1 MLSRTTLLTLSF
13 CLSLF
18 AFLGT
23 VYSSVDLFDGD
34 VHHVIA
40 WFEGGGSV
48 AKNNLSIVL
57 LEVILLGI
65 VPIVANSLLLTVAH
79 LKGNLAGI
87 TRPESCLVIIWAGFL
102 TTFGYFHYKASFDT
116 YPEAIFLAHEWN
128 VFIDGYLSQ
137 TYSAHE
143 VLGIAWILSSAF
155 LIILMV
161 LGLLKRN
168 DRSIKQ
174 STAEKSVRSYL
185 LYFSIDR
192 TL

>member
-1 MLSRTTLLTLSF
+1 LGELARALLLTLSF

-23 VYSSVDLFDGD
+23 IYSSVDLFGGD
-34 VHHVIA
+34 VHHVVA

-48 AKNNLSIVL
+48 AKNNLSIIL

-65 VPIVANSLLLTVAH
+65 VPIVANSLLLTVAY
-79 LKGNLAGI
+79 LKGNLTGI
-87 TRPESCLVIIWAGFL
+87 TGSESCLVIIWAGFL
-102 TTFGYFHYKASFDT
+102 AAFGYFHYKASFDT

-143 VLGIAWILSSAF
+143 VLGIAWVVFGAF
-155 LIILMV
+155 LIIMMV

-168 DRSIKQ
+168 DRSTVA
-174 STAEKSVRSYL
+174 SEGA
-185 LYFSIDR
+185 
-192 TL
+192 